1 MFQMERA
8 APRRRRGD
16 NGEYWRRAFFVFSTC
31 TYSAQQ
37 DPLYVLG
44 TAAIKATIKAIITDA
59 EEPPKP
65 QPANITC

>member
-1 MFQMERA
+1 MERA
-8 APRRRRGD
+8 APRRREGD
-16 NGEYWRRAFFVFSTC
+16 NRKYCRRARFLLSAC

-44 TAAIKATIKAIITDA
+44 TATIKATIKAIIIDA

-65 QPANITC
+65 QPANVTS